1 MPPLRLEIAC
11 VLIGVYGALVGS
23 SLWRSA
29 RPPSARRLAS
39 EMGRAKGALP
49 GARHHGGRLDIPIPK
64 HASHSCAYDA
74 NVESMM
80 VWETHY
86 RPVIGDTDAELHT
99 RRPAR
104 LLVVGAQ
111 LPDDVHLAG
120 EVRHSSP
127 DVDLPMGV
135 YIF

>member
-1 MPPLRLEIAC
+1 
-11 VLIGVYGALVGS
+11 
-23 SLWRSA
+23 
-29 RPPSARRLAS
+29 
-39 EMGRAKGALP
+39 
-49 GARHHGGRLDIPIPK
+49 
-64 HASHSCAYDA
+64 
-74 NVESMM
+74 M